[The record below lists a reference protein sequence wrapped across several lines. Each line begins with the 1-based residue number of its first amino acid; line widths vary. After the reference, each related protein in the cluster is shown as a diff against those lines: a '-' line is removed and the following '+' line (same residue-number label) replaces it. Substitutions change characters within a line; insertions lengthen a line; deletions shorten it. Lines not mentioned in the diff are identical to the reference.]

1 MKLNLLPLFSF
12 IFMLNLCSCSEVECP
27 LDSVVVMTCGLY
39 DADTKEKLNLEQT
52 LTVKPMGKDTV
63 FLNAAIDMSDFVLPL
78 KYAEATDS
86 MLFHFS
92 DRWGQTVTDTLVV
105 CHDNI
110 QHFESVE
117 CPTVVFHQ
125 LISVDWANEN
135 TTAAASFLTI
145 DSVAIVRKLV
155 DYTDVENI
163 QIYLRSAR

>member
-39 DADTKEKLNLEQT
+39 DADTKEKLNLEQN
-52 LTVKPMGKDTV
+52 LTVKPIGKDTV

-78 KYAEATDS
+78 KYAETTDS
-86 MLFHFS
+86 MLFRFS
-92 DRWGQTVTDTLVV
+92 DRWGQTATDTLVV
-105 CHDNI
+105 RHDNI

-125 LISVDWANEN
+125 LISVDLGNEN
-135 TTAAASFLTI
+135 GVAASFVTI

-155 DYTDVENI
+155 DYADVENI